1 VVLWSVVL
9 LSVRAVYLNNLAYA
23 DALSG
28 NPAWLAEADAYS
40 RDAYT
45 LLPWVPAVVGTRGT
59 VLVALG
65 KFEEGLP
72 LLQKS
77 MEDAHA
83 PRNKAD
89 NACHIAMAYTQ
100 AGKRD
105 EAIKYLQLA
114 RQLDNK
120 SPLLSLAEMA
130 VQPETKKPGSFVN

>member
-1 VVLWSVVL
+1 M
-9 LSVRAVYLNNLAYA
+9 
-23 DALSG
+23 
-28 NPAWLAEADAYS
+28 
-40 RDAYT
+40 
-45 LLPWVPAVVGTRGT
+45 
-59 VLVALG
+59 
-65 KFEEGLP
+65 P
-72 LLQKS
+72 L
-77 MEDAHA
+77 
-83 PRNKAD
+83 RNKAD